1 MVRVEPGAVQAIK
14 VFLAQTGAEGPLRVD
29 LLSTGCC
36 DPSLGLRLD
45 RVEGSDITEDV
56 EGITFVV
63 SPEVQRL
70 FGEITISYI
79 DEKDRQGFLITSE
92 RPVSEWVGF
101 GVSAIRV

>member
-14 VFLAQTGAEGPLRVD
+14 VSLAKTGAGCPLRID
-29 LLSTGCC
+29 ILSTGCC
-36 DPSLGLRLD
+36 DPSLGLRLG
-45 RVEGSDITEDV
+45 RVEGSDLTEDV

-92 RPVSEWVGF
+92 KPVSEWAGF